1 VREGRLVYLDP
12 SAIVKLLVDETGSAA
27 LSGYLAGCGACVT
40 SRISEVE
47 VRRAVARSGATVEA
61 GRVDAL
67 FAALAIR
74 ELDGSLAAAAGR
86 LAPPGLRTLDAIHLA
101 TALEPIPELG
111 AFVTYDQRLA
121 EAAAAA
127 GLPTV
132 SPGIP

>member
-1 VREGRLVYLDP
+1 MSEGHPVYLDA
-12 SAIVKLLVDETGSAA
+12 SAIVKLLVNEADSADLA
-27 LSGYLAGCGACVT
+27 RYLAGSGPRLT

-47 VRRAVARSGATVEA
+47 VRRAVARSGAPVEA
-61 GRVDAL
+61 GRVDSL

-74 ELDGSLAAAAGR
+74 ELDGPLAAAAGR

-101 TALEPIPELG
+101 TALELVPELG
-111 AFVTYDQRLA
+111 AFVTYDQHLA